1 MEFVDEITNT
11 MPQKDDPRSAVNR
24 NLLAYIIPFDKG
36 TMYSRAFWKIFQVEL
51 TFLVNR
57 ISHI

>member
-1 MEFVDEITNT
+1 
-11 MPQKDDPRSAVNR
+11 
-24 NLLAYIIPFDKG
+24 
-36 TMYSRAFWKIFQVEL
+36 MYSRAFWKIFQVEL

>member
-11 MPQKDDPRSAVNR
+11 MPQKDDPRSAVDR
-24 NLLAYIIPFDKG
+24 NLLACIIPFDKG
-36 TMYSRAFWKIFQVEL
+36 TMYSRDFWKIFQVEL
-51 TFLVNR
+51 TYLVNR